1 MVFADSNKVA
11 RGTLDLER
19 SNWKGVNLP
28 HQEERK
34 EERVVSRIG
43 RFGPS
48 VDFNFGRGVFM
59 GDDNK

>member
-11 RGTLDLER
+11 RGTLDLES
-19 SNWKGVNLP
+19 SNWKGVNFIK
-28 HQEERK
+28 EERK

-48 VDFNFGRGVFM
+48 VDFNFGRGFFM